1 MEETRRVPEI
11 SVVVPVFGCG
21 GCLRELHRRLVASVG
36 SITGDYELIFVDDRS
51 EDDGWDVLRGL
62 AARDPR
68 VRALRLSRNFGQAA
82 AITAGLDAS
91 RGRWTVVM
99 DCDLE
104 EPPEAIPAFYAKAL
118 EGFDLVRGVRSGLK
132 HGPLRRFS
140 SRVFRLLLLES
151 GKRERYGTL
160 SILSR
165 KVVSAYLGLR
175 DTAREYVL
183 VLDWLGFEQA
193 TIEFEHGDRP
203 HGESSFTLRRLLS
216 AGLDG
221 VAFRTTALLRL
232 VVAFGFLVVA
242 AGFVLAGYF
251 VYSHFTE
258 TNPPGYTS
266 LVVIML
272 ILVGF
277 AIVSIGVVG
286 LYVGMI
292 FEQVRSRPLFIVSEE
307 AEGSDPVPAPRAEER
322 ARNGIADRT

>member
-1 MEETRRVPEI
+1 M
-11 SVVVPVFGCG
+11 
-21 GCLRELHRRLVASVG
+21 
-36 SITGDYELIFVDDRS
+36 
-51 EDDGWDVLRGL
+51 
-62 AARDPR
+62 
-68 VRALRLSRNFGQAA
+68 
-82 AITAGLDAS
+82 
-91 RGRWTVVM
+91 
-99 DCDLE
+99 
-104 EPPEAIPAFYAKAL
+104 IPAFYAKAL
-118 EGFDLVRGVRSGLK
+118 EGFDLVRGVRSGWK
-132 HGPLRRFS
+132 HGPARRLS
-140 SRVFRLLLLES
+140 SRLFRLLLLES
-151 GKRERYGTL
+151 GRRERYGTL

-165 KVVSAYLGLR
+165 KVVGAYLGLR

-193 TIEFEHGDRP
+193 TVEFEHGDRP
-203 HGESSFTLRRLLS
+203 QGQSSFTLRRLLS

-232 VVAFGFLVVA
+232 VVAFGFLIVA

-307 AEGSDPVPAPRAEER
+307 ASRREVLPPGRAEER
-322 ARNGIADRT
+322 AHNGIADRR